1 MTAKAMSKTEAERL
15 LRHVHLELARDH
27 EHPSGSARHRYEFI
41 APIGPDGLLSADAW
55 RHTRERCRV
64 KRVWGDAPSEIGH
77 LVHKPGGSWAFHY
90 DVMGDADHDESG
102 YKFGSHKLVPG
113 EYVSIKEQ
121 DGVMRTFL
129 VKAVVD
135 LD

>member
-1 MTAKAMSKTEAERL
+1 MTAQTMTKAAAEKL
-15 LRHVHLELARDH
+15 LRHVHLELARDQD
-27 EHPSGSARHRYEFI
+27 HPTGSGRHRYEFI
-41 APIGPDGLLSADAW
+41 APLDAEGHIVAEAW

-64 KRVWGDAPSEIGH
+64 KRMSDEDPSEVGH

-90 DVMGDADHDESG
+90 DIHGDANHDDTG
-102 YKFGSHKLVPG
+102 YRFESHKFSPG
-113 EYVSIKEQ
+113 EYVSLKEQ
-121 DGVMRTFL
+121 DGRLRTFL